1 MKKKI
6 LTKEIIKLSQRSIE
20 KHPPMPVHHLSRV
33 RYLRRALINMNKVV
47 EKYDVSDEVTSEFMP
62 HFIHA
67 IRAIEEI
74 HLDNR
79 KIIQQRDAILQRTE
93 QFVID
98 VNFKITSTNTL
109 LDKLIDV
116 NNNLIKSHDDLQNKL
131 YMYTQIQRSNE
142 PTQIIKD
149 KNIIKTMV
157 INNKKINNVL
167 DPADFAID
175 NDLDIDVLME
185 VIKELCDTKQLVLD
199 NDIDS
204 HLSEELTGLVTDK
217 SKIRQLLFNNKKIS
231 DTLDPADFAID
242 NGLDIDVLMEVI
254 DKLRDEKHLV
264 YV

>member
-98 VNFKITSTNTL
+98 MNFKITSTNTL

-149 KNIIKTMV
+149 KNIMI
-157 INNKKINNVL
+157 
-167 DPADFAID
+167 
-175 NDLDIDVLME
+175 
-185 VIKELCDTKQLVLD
+185 
-199 NDIDS
+199 
-204 HLSEELTGLVTDK
+204 
-217 SKIRQLLFNNKKIS
+217 
-231 DTLDPADFAID
+231 
-242 NGLDIDVLMEVI
+242 
-254 DKLRDEKHLV
+254 
-264 YV
+264 